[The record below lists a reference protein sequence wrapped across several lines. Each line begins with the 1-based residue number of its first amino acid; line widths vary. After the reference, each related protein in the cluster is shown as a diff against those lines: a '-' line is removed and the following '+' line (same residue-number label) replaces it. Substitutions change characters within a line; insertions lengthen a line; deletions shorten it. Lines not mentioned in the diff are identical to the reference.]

1 MSDSE
6 DSEDYT
12 LESLFLS
19 PILEEQNVSSDIDN
33 LSALLETL
41 RVSLGNI
48 ENIPT
53 EEVKM
58 PYTPKDIT
66 PVYQDTI
73 PIFDGDS
80 TILSAYITACD
91 FLVNTFWAPLG
102 ERNAA
107 VAALLLRIFHGK
119 LRGKALQTVSSC
131 EEVET
136 WIEINRLL
144 AHAENLWV
152 I

>member
-58 PYTPKDIT
+58 P
-66 PVYQDTI
+66 
-73 PIFDGDS
+73 
-80 TILSAYITACD
+80 
-91 FLVNTFWAPLG
+91 
-102 ERNAA
+102 
-107 VAALLLRIFHGK
+107 
-119 LRGKALQTVSSC
+119 
-131 EEVET
+131 
-136 WIEINRLL
+136 
-144 AHAENLWV
+144 
-152 I
+152 